1 MTVFENDTA
10 EFQYYSTSRPV
21 SVRIN
26 GTKIHQ
32 LDEALKQNLEF
43 DTSNEPYYTLVVK
56 QTNLEYN
63 NTIVGFR
70 DDTGAIRN
78 ASLFIQGHCII
89 MPIMHVL
96 SAGLGTRS
104 L

>member
-1 MTVFENDTA
+1 MTVFQNDTA
-10 EFQYYSTSRPV
+10 EFQYYSTSKPV

-26 GTKIHQ
+26 GTKIHD
-32 LDEALKQNLEF
+32 LDEALQHNLEF
-43 DTSNEPYYTLVVK
+43 DSSREPNYTLLFK

-70 DDTGAIRN
+70 DKTGEIRN

-89 MPIMHVL
+89 MPIMYTVL
-96 SAGLGTRS
+96 SPGL
-104 L
+104 